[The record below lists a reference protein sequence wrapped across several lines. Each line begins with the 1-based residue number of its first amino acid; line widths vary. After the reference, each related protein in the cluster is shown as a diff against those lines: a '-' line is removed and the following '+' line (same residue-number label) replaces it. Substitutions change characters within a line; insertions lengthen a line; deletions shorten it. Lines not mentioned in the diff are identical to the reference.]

1 MTDEVP
7 RVGERRPGGRAE
19 RVRTAVLGA
28 ASELLDEVGYDA
40 LTFDEVAR
48 RAGVHRTT
56 VYRRWPTKPELVSD
70 AVGLQASEHVPIPD
84 TGTLAG
90 DLRELGRAVVANITS
105 EVGARRS
112 RSIVG
117 AASSSDELSQQ
128 VYALMRNRLQMS
140 VPIVERAIERG
151 ELPPGI
157 EPRRLLD
164 PIVGTVW
171 FRLLL
176 TGEPTTSD
184 DLDTIVAM
192 VVAGAGH

>member
-1 MTDEVP
+1 M
-7 RVGERRPGGRAE
+7 RS
-19 RVRTAVLGA
+19 AVLGA

-56 VYRRWPTKPELVSD
+56 VYRRWPTKPDLVSD
-70 AVGLQASEHVPIPD
+70 AVGLQASEQVPIPD
-84 TGTLAG
+84 TGSLAG
-90 DLRELGRAVVANITS
+90 DLRELAQAVVANITS

-117 AASSSDELSQQ
+117 AASSSDELSEQ
-128 VYALMRNRLQMS
+128 VYALMRNRLRLS
-140 VPIVERAIERG
+140 EAIVERAIERG
-151 ELPPGI
+151 ELAVGT

-184 DLDTIVAM
+184 DVDEIVAM
-192 VVAGAGH
+192 VVAGADR